1 MPILARISLLNEC
14 SFSYNSDTKFEGLK
28 TMTDTANAPARDK
41 ETSGGATTMTIG
53 KAAVLGAGTMGAGIA
68 AHLANAGIPTLLLDI
83 APKEADAKDKN
94 AIVKSLFDAVKKLKP
109 APFMLGDNAK
119 LITIGNFTDDMEKL
133 KDCDFVIEAVVEN
146 LEIKHKLFAEVDKNR
161 KPGAVI
167 ASNTSGIPIDAIA
180 EPFSDDFKQHFVGIH
195 FFNPPRYMKL
205 VEVIPGTKTSGEIAC
220 KVSGFLDQRLGKGVV
235 PAKDRPNFIANRIG
249 TFGMMATVHEMI
261 DMGFTPTE
269 IDQITGKAIGH
280 ASSATFR
287 TSDLV
292 GLDVLVHVNKNLYP
306 DVPEDEDRD
315 VFLIPDVIEKMLE
328 KKLLGDKTA
337 GGFFKKS
344 KDAEGNRQIL
354 ELDLNTLE
362 YKPQAKTKFP
372 SLDAAKQFEN
382 KEKRIKQLVWGDD
395 NVGEFLWKTTSRLAR
410 YAANRIP
417 EIADTIVE
425 VDNAIKWGFGWE
437 IGVFE
442 TWDAIGVA
450 ESVERMKKEGQPIP
464 ANIEKMLASGA
475 TSFYKSENGEH
486 FFYDLVNQEYKPVP
500 ARPGVLILKDVKERT
515 GVIKSNPGASLID
528 IGDGVACLE
537 FHSKMNSIGG
547 DTVSMINFAIDEVE
561 KNHVGLVV
569 GNQGGNFSAGANI
582 MMILLAAQEEEWDD
596 INIAVAALQRAIMR
610 LRYSAKPVVT
620 APYGLTL
627 GGGCEIAMHGNK
639 VRAAAETYIGL
650 VEVGVGVIPAG
661 GGTKEMTMRA
671 MDAAAKAPDADPLAF
686 LKKTFETIGMGKVA
700 TSAQEACAWG
710 FFRDSDAISMN
721 GDRLIQDAKQEVLNL
736 AAAGY
741 VAPVER
747 TDITVLG
754 ESAESAM
761 KLALH
766 MMRQG
771 GFISEHDQKI
781 GHKLAHIMAGG
792 TINHKSQ
799 VSEQYLLDLEREA
812 FVSLCGERKTQERI
826 AAMLKTGKPLRN

>member
-1 MPILARISLLNEC
+1 MNI
-14 SFSYNSDTKFEGLK
+14 T
-28 TMTDTANAPARDK
+28 
-41 ETSGGATTMTIG
+41 

-68 AHLANAGIPTLLLDI
+68 AHLSNAGIPTLLLDI
-83 APKEADAKDKN
+83 APSELTEAEGAKGLTLESPQVRN
-94 AIVKSLFDAVKKLKP
+94 RIVNSLFDAAKKLKP

-119 LITIGNFTDDMEKL
+119 LITTGNFTDDLAKI

-146 LEIKHKLFAEVDKNR
+146 LEIKHKLYAEVDKYR

-167 ASNTSGIPIDAIA
+167 ASNTSGIPIDSIA
-180 EPFSDDFKQHFVGIH
+180 EPFSDDFKAHFVGIH

-249 TFGMMATVHEMI
+249 VFGMMATIHEMI
-261 DMGFTPTE
+261 AGGWTPTE
-269 IDQITGKAIGH
+269 VDQMTGKAIGH

-292 GLDVLVHVNKNLYP
+292 GLDVTAHVTNNLYP
-306 DVPEDEDRD
+306 AVPDDEDRD
-315 VFLIPDVIEKMLE
+315 VFVLPELIQTLLD
-328 KKLLGDKTA
+328 KKLLGDKTK

-344 KDAEGNRQIL
+344 KDAEGKRVIL
-354 ELDLNTLE
+354 ELDLNTFE
-362 YKPQAKTKFP
+362 YKPQVRTKFP
-372 SLDAAKQFEN
+372 SIDSAKAIEDN
-382 KEKRIKQLVWGDD
+382 AKRVKALVWGDD
-395 NVGEFLWKTTSRLAR
+395 RVGEFLWKTTSRVSR

-425 VDNAIKWGFGWE
+425 IDNAIKWGFGWE

-442 TWDAIGVA
+442 AWDAIGVA
-450 ESVERMKKEGQPIP
+450 ESVERMKKEGQAIP
-464 ANIEKMLASGA
+464 VNVEKMLASGA
-475 TSFYKSENGEH
+475 TTFYNNEGGNRS
-486 FFYDLVNQEYKPVP
+486 FYDLVAGEYKPMP
-500 ARPGVLILKDVKERT
+500 ARTGVMILKDIKERI

-547 DTVSMINFAIDEVE
+547 DTVSMMNFAIDEVE
-561 KNHVGLVV
+561 KNFTGLVV

-596 INIAVAALQRAIMR
+596 INMAVNQLQKTIMR

-627 GGGCEIAMHGNK
+627 GGGCEIAMHGDK
-639 VRAAAETYIGL
+639 VRAAGETYIGL

-671 MDAAAKAPDADPLAF
+671 MDAAAKAPGADPLAF
-686 LKKTFETIGMGKVA
+686 LKTTFETIGMGKVA
-700 TSAQEACAWG
+700 TSAQEAKSWG
-710 FFRDSDAISMN
+710 FFRDSDSISMN

-741 VAPVER
+741 VQPVER
-747 TDITVLG
+747 TDITVMG
-754 ESAESAM
+754 EAGESAM

-766 MMRQG
+766 MMKQG
-771 GFISEHDQKI
+771 GFVSDHDVLI
-781 GHKLAHIMAGG
+781 GTKLAHVMAGG
-792 TINHKSQ
+792 TINHKTQ
-799 VSEQYLLDLEREA
+799 VSERYLLDLEREA

>member
-1 MPILARISLLNEC
+1 MTNTGEATALDDQNMNKGTKRLNIAR
-14 SFSYNSDTKFEGLK
+14 
-28 TMTDTANAPARDK
+28 
-41 ETSGGATTMTIG
+41 
-53 KAAVLGAGTMGAGIA
+53 AAVLGAGTMGAGIA
-68 AHLANAGIPTLLLDI
+68 AHLSNAGIPTLLLDI
-83 APKEADAKDKN
+83 APNELTEAEAAKGLTLESPQVRN
-94 AIVKSLFDAVKKLKP
+94 RFVNSLFDAAKKLKP

-119 LITIGNFTDDMEKL
+119 LITTGNFTDDIGKL

-146 LEIKHKLFAEVDKNR
+146 LEIKHKLYAEVEKHR

-167 ASNTSGIPIDAIA
+167 ASNTSGIPIDSIA
-180 EPFSDDFKQHFVGIH
+180 EPFSEDFKQHFVGIH

-205 VEVIPGTKTSGEIAC
+205 VEVIPGSKTSGEIAC

-249 TFGMMATVHEMI
+249 TFAMMATVHEMLAM
-261 DMGFTPTE
+261 DFTPTE
-269 IDQITGKAIGH
+269 VDQMTGKAIGH

-306 DVPEDEDRD
+306 AVPEDEDRE
-315 VFLIPDVIEKMLE
+315 VFKIPDVIETMLD
-328 KKLLGDKTA
+328 KKFLGDKTK
-337 GGFFKKS
+337 GGFYKKS
-344 KDAEGNRQIL
+344 KGADGNRQIL
-354 ELDLNTLE
+354 ELDLKTFE
-362 YKPQAKTKFP
+362 YKPQEKSKFG
-372 SLDAAKQFEN
+372 SIEGAKQIEDKAARIN
-382 KEKRIKQLVWGDD
+382 KLVWGDD
-395 NVGEFLWKTTSRLAR
+395 NVAEFLWKTMTRSFR
-410 YAANRIP
+410 YSANRIP

-425 VDNAIKWGFGWE
+425 IDNAIKWGFGWE

-442 TWDAIGVA
+442 TWDAVGLA
-450 ESVERMKKEGQPIP
+450 KSVERMRKEGQPIP

-475 TSFYKSENGEH
+475 TTFYKSESGEH
-486 FFYDLVNQEYKPVP
+486 FFYDLVAGEYKPVP
-500 ARPGVLILKDVKERT
+500 QRPGVTILKDVKERT
-515 GVIKSNPGASLID
+515 GVIKTNPGASLID
-528 IGDGVACLE
+528 LGDGVACLE

-547 DTVSMINFAIDEVE
+547 DTVQMMNFAIDEVE

-582 MMILLAAQEEEWDD
+582 MMLLLAAQEEEWDD
-596 INIAVAALQRAIMR
+596 INIMVAALQKAVMR
-610 LRYSAKPVVT
+610 LRYSSVPVVT

-639 VRAAAETYIGL
+639 VRAAGETYIGL

-686 LKKTFETIGMGKVA
+686 LKKTFETLGMGKVA
-700 TSAQEACAWG
+700 TSAQEGRSFG
-710 FFRDSDAISMN
+710 FLRDSDSISMN

-736 AAAGY
+736 DASGY
-741 VAPVER
+741 VQPVER

-754 ESAESAM
+754 ESAQAAM

-766 MMRQG
+766 MMKQG
-771 GFISEHDQKI
+771 GFVSDHDLLI
-781 GHKLAHIMAGG
+781 GKKLAKVMSGG
-792 TINHKSQ
+792 DLNHKSF
-799 VSEQYLLDLEREA
+799 VSERYLLDLEREA